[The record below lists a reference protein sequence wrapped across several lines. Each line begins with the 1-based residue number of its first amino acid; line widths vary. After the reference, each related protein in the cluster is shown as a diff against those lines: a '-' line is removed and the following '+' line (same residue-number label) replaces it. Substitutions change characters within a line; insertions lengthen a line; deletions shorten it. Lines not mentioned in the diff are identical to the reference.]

1 MRPSLQVGADTPRPP
16 TPGGRVTLGKLL
28 VGSGGRTWRPR
39 PRDKNQ
45 EEEKSC
51 QAPGPA
57 SRLTGPPPPRRRPK
71 QVPPLPQPGAHS
83 AARPTTRPASS
94 RPFRRVASLHFPL
107 TVRGGSA
114 TAPPPTPPVATVHTH
129 SLRSRTHSSLTY
141 THSATTA
148 PQRPTYYASLAR
160 YVHRARGRARLLGAR
175 TVSKGQEENACTIR
189 GKSKSPGDAWEMK
202 FRV

>member
-94 RPFRRVASLHFPL
+94 RPFRRVTSLHFPL

-114 TAPPPTPPVATVHTH
+114 TAHPRPRQWPQFTHTASGPALTLHSHTH
-129 SLRSRTHSSLTY
+129 TARPRLHSGPHIMRHSR
-141 THSATTA
+141 ATCTA
-148 PQRPTYYASLAR
+148 RAGARAYLAR
-160 YVHRARGRARLLGAR
+160 
-175 TVSKGQEENACTIR
+175 GQ
-189 GKSKSPGDAWEMK
+189 
-202 FRV
+202 